1 MSVKIFACGDV
12 VNSLGN
18 VDWLSPGLIDAIK
31 NADFAVANFEAPIQT
46 DNMAP
51 IPKAGPHLYQS
62 AKSIE
67 CLKNA
72 GFTHVS
78 LANNHIYDF
87 GELAFRNTV
96 SALTDNG
103 ISYIGASFNF
113 DDSYK
118 PRIVEKD
125 DLKIAIF
132 AACENEFGCHYD
144 EGLQRSGYAWLLH
157 PRLDAEIKAVK
168 ASVDFVILIAH
179 AGAENIPIPIKE
191 WRQRYKVLCDLGVN
205 VLIGHHPH
213 VPQGVEVHNGSY
225 IFYSLGNFY
234 FDCVGFES
242 KPDDSYS
249 VLLEFFK
256 NGQFTVGYIFHKKD
270 NMTVSSVTESSVNFN
285 FASLNKMLCDDY
297 DRLND
302 EFSLDLFQSSYLNYY
317 YNAVGLQPGFKGAIK
332 YFIKSLLGKQNNNAA
347 GRGLLLLHNIRIDTH
362 RFVVQRALS
371 LKYE

>member
-1 MSVKIFACGDV
+1 MSSTLRFL
-12 VNSLGN
+12 NL
-18 VDWLSPGLIDAIK
+18 
-31 NADFAVANFEAPIQT
+31 QT
-46 DNMAP
+46 E
-51 IPKAGPHLYQS
+51 
-62 AKSIE
+62 KSYE
-67 CLKNA
+67 
-72 GFTHVS
+72 
-78 LANNHIYDF
+78 
-87 GELAFRNTV
+87 
-96 SALTDNG
+96 
-103 ISYIGASFNF
+103 
-113 DDSYK
+113 
-118 PRIVEKD
+118 
-125 DLKIAIF
+125 
-132 AACENEFGCHYD
+132 
-144 EGLQRSGYAWLLH
+144 
-157 PRLDAEIKAVK
+157 
-168 ASVDFVILIAH
+168 
-179 AGAENIPIPIKE
+179 
-191 WRQRYKVLCDLGVN
+191 VLCDLGVN

-213 VPQGVEVHNGSY
+213 VPQRVEVHNGSY

-256 NGQFTVGYIFHKKD
+256 NGQFTVDYIFHKKD

-285 FASLNKMLCDDY
+285 LSSLNKMLCDDY

-302 EFSLDLFQSSYLNYY
+302 EFSLDLFQLNYLNYY